1 MNTSIDIDTLLT
13 IISVMVDDWYQAEGA
28 DWRAHKPG
36 KRPDLSDSEVLTL
49 VLAQDFIPYP
59 GESQYVG
66 FLKANYPQLFPH
78 LADQAQFNRRAKG
91 LRSLMEQVRVA
102 WLKTMGV
109 LEEQYFLV
117 DTKPVPVMGY
127 RRSKKR
133 SDFAGSAS
141 YGYCA
146 SRKLHYFGYKL
157 VMLTTLEG
165 MPVYYDLVPAN
176 TEEREAAEVVLAQV
190 SQATIFGD
198 KGFLGVKWQA
208 QIFSVTGNTIYTPK
222 RRNQAQQQAKAFE
235 RWMNAIRER
244 IEGTFHVIQNTGRH
258 LERLLAKSVV
268 GLCTRVAAKIT
279 SHTLKVILLRDFG
292 INVQLFQQF

>member
-1 MNTSIDIDTLLT
+1 MSTSINLETLLT
-13 IISVMVDDWYQAEGA
+13 IIYVVVDDWYQGEGVK
-28 DWRAHKPG
+28 WREHKPG
-36 KRPDLSDSEVLTL
+36 ERPSLSDSEVLTL

-66 FLKANYPQLFPH
+66 FIKANYPLLFPK
-78 LADQAQFNRRAKG
+78 LADQTQFNRRAKG
-91 LRSLMEQVRVA
+91 LRYLIEQLRVA
-102 WLKTMGV
+102 WIKEMGI
-109 LEEQYFLV
+109 LAEQYFLV

-127 RRSKKR
+127 KRSKKH

-146 SRKLHYFGYKL
+146 SRKMHYFGYKL

-165 MPVYYDLVPAN
+165 MPVYYDLVPAH
-176 TEEREAAEVVLAQV
+176 TDEREAAEVVLTQV

-198 KGFLGVKWQA
+198 KGFLGLKWQA
-208 QIFSVTGNTIYTPK
+208 QLFTATGNTLYTPK
-222 RRNQAQQQAKAFE
+222 RHNQAQQNSTAFDH
-235 RWMNAIRER
+235 WLNAIRER

-268 GLCTRVAAKIT
+268 GLCTRVAAKMT
-279 SHTLKVILLRDFG
+279 SHTLKFILQRDFA
-292 INVQLFQQF
+292 INVQVFQQF